1 MDTITNPIFSQ
12 PKAISTDSVS
22 KKKSSAI
29 FSDLI
34 TKYTD
39 DVKSQQT
46 SNAKTADPILVGEIT
61 AQNPTVSELLI
72 QHKDLRA
79 STWDILQTAQNKD
92 RDFTNIKPGTRI
104 YYDATNGALTWS
116 DGKNNSS
123 RSNHPTPLPDLPP
136 YQLYQAREATQKES
150 PETAQLP
157 LGKISETLPTISHL
171 LKNHPQL
178 REQTWN
184 LIANK
189 VNEGKPFHAIPS
201 GTEIYLNNDTMEITW
216 NSSGTTVATNRP
228 SLSALPEPIEP
239 TTSVSSRHTD
249 PAADLSEAVQQYFG
263 TPYEKINCYEL
274 IVKGLGHMNIPYS
287 GKGGLYKEL
296 TKMATDRGMA
306 SNAYLNGE
314 GIVKA
319 AGTLVLT
326 KNYSGQGNWRDE
338 AEALISAV
346 EPLLDKGQILSFST
360 NKRGHTG
367 IVSRQNDQWTFINSG
382 RLDNSVTRDSVYRG
396 VGEEVL
402 QEEIRNWYK
411 LAHKNNERLS
421 VTLGQLGHE
430 KIQVA
435 SNMPQS
441 VPEQT

>member
-1 MDTITNPIFSQ
+1 MDTIINPTFSQ
-12 PKAISTDSVS
+12 PKAISTASVS
-22 KKKSSAI
+22 KKESSAT

-39 DVKSQQT
+39 NAKSQKT
-46 SNAKTADPILVGEIT
+46 PNNSNVAPILVGEIT
-61 AQNPTVSELLI
+61 PQNPTVSELLI
-72 QHKDLRA
+72 QHKELRG
-79 STWDILQTAQNKD
+79 STWNILGTAQNKNL
-92 RDFTNIKPGTRI
+92 DFTNIKPGTRI
-104 YYDATNGALTWS
+104 YYDATNGDLTWS
-116 DGKNNSS
+116 DKKNNSS
-123 RSNHPTPLPDLPP
+123 QPNHPTPLPQGPP
-136 YQLYQAREATQKES
+136 YQLYQAKEATQKEV
-150 PETAQLP
+150 PRPAQLP
-157 LGKISETLPTISHL
+157 LGKISKTFPTISHL
-171 LKNHPQL
+171 LKNNPEL

-201 GTEIYLNNDTMEITW
+201 GTEIFLNNDTMEITW
-216 NSSGTTVATNRP
+216 NNSGTTVATNRP
-228 SLSALPEPIEP
+228 TPSMSPEAIAP
-239 TTSVSSRHTD
+239 TTSIASSRTD
-249 PAADLSEAVQQYFG
+249 PATDLSEAVQQYLG

-274 IVKGLGHMNIPYS
+274 IVKGLGQMNIPYS

-319 AGTLVLT
+319 AGTLVLE
-326 KNYSGQGNWRDE
+326 KNYSGQGNWEDE
-338 AEALISAV
+338 AESLISTV
-346 EPLLDKGQILSFST
+346 EPLLSNGQILSFST
-360 NKRGHTG
+360 RKRGHTG

-382 RLDNSVTRDSVYRG
+382 RLDNSVTRDNVHKG

-421 VTLGQLGHE
+421 VTLGQLKHE
-430 KIQVA
+430 KIRTA
-435 SNMPQS
+435 FNMPQS
-441 VPEQT
+441 VSKRT

>member
-1 MDTITNPIFSQ
+1 MDTIINPIFSQ

-22 KKKSSAI
+22 KNKSSVT

-34 TKYTD
+34 TKYTND
-39 DVKSQQT
+39 TKSQQI
-46 SNAKTADPILVGEIT
+46 SNANTVDPILVGEIT
-61 AQNPTVSELLI
+61 PQNPTVSELLI
-72 QHKDLRA
+72 QHKDLRT
-79 STWDILQTAQNKD
+79 STWDILGTAQNKN

-104 YYDATNGALTWS
+104 YYNATNGDLTWS

-123 RSNHPTPLPDLPP
+123 RSNFPTPLPDLPP
-136 YQLYQAREATQKES
+136 YQLYQAKEVTQKE
-150 PETAQLP
+150 PPRTVQLP
-157 LGKISETLPTISHL
+157 LGTISKTFPTISHL
-171 LKNHPQL
+171 LKNNPQL

-216 NSSGTTVATNRP
+216 NNNGTTVATDRP
-228 SLSALPEPIEP
+228 NLSVLPEAIVL
-239 TTSVSSRHTD
+239 TTSVASSHTD
-249 PAADLSEAVQQYFG
+249 PAADLSEAVQQYLG

-274 IVKGLGHMNIPYS
+274 IVKGLGQMNIPYS

-319 AGTLVLT
+319 AGTLVLE
-326 KNYSGQGNWRDE
+326 KNYSGQGNWEDE
-338 AEALISAV
+338 AESLISAV
-346 EPLLDKGQILSFST
+346 EPLLDNGQILSFST
-360 NKRGHTG
+360 RKRGHTG
-367 IVSRQNDQWTFINSG
+367 IVSRQNNQWTFINSG
-382 RLDNSVTRDSVYRG
+382 RLDHSVTIDSVDKG

-411 LAHKNNERLS
+411 LAHTNNESLS
-421 VTLGQLGHE
+421 VTLGQLEHE
-430 KIQVA
+430 KIRTTL
-435 SNMPQS
+435 NMPQS
-441 VPEQT
+441 VPKRT